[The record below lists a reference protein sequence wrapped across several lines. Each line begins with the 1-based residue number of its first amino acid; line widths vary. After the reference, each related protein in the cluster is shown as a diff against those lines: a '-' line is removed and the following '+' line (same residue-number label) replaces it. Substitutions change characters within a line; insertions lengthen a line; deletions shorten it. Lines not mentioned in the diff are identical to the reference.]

1 MKKKIKLMGLLMCF
15 VATSMMVSCN
25 KDEVNSTNIVGTWG
39 CVHSRLITSRGIN
52 TSFEDNA
59 RGDIV
64 RFNEDG
70 TYTSNIPYPP
80 FYSNS
85 DETWMIDGNTL
96 ILNGDGCEINIQELN
111 NTTLKIKYDN
121 HYFDLDRSYLYEFKK
136 Q

>member
-25 KDEVNSTNIVGTWG
+25 KDEVNSANIVGTWG
-39 CVHSRLITSRGIN
+39 CVHSRKISSRGVN
-52 TSFEDNA
+52 DANEDNA

-64 RFNEDG
+64 KFNEDG

-80 FYSNS
+80 FNSES

-96 ILNGDGCEINIQELN
+96 ILNGGSYEINIQELN

-121 HYFDLDRSYLYEFKK
+121 YNWSYLYEFKK